1 MDDRE
6 FSELH
11 LRVTIVPEQAR
22 WPEPEQLHWQKLHD
36 AVQEARSRVGRYYRL
51 ADEIDRNVSLSS
63 DAKYKQRSKAATEA
77 IAGFDSSKTMVL
89 ACETVERLVTQRN
102 SAENL
107 SPKMA
112 EDTDAVLRATKEM
125 EKGWQ
130 RAIDKIAERSCQSR
144 GPHSAHTRRFS
155 SRPDVRFGG

>member
-22 WPEPEQLHWQKLHD
+22 WPAPEHMHWQKLHE
-36 AVQEARSRVGRYYRL
+36 AANEARSRVGRFYQL
-51 ADEIDRNVSLSS
+51 AEEIDRNPSLSGE
-63 DAKYKQRSKAATEA
+63 AKYQQRSKAATEA

-102 SAENL
+102 PAENL
-107 SPKMA
+107 SPEMA
-112 EDTDAVLRATKEM
+112 EDTDAVLRAIKEM
-125 EKGWQ
+125 GKGWQ
-130 RAIDKIAERSCQSR
+130 RAIDKIAERSCQGR
-144 GPHSAHTRRFS
+144 GSTMRRYS
-155 SRPDVRFGG
+155 HATAYRGQQRA